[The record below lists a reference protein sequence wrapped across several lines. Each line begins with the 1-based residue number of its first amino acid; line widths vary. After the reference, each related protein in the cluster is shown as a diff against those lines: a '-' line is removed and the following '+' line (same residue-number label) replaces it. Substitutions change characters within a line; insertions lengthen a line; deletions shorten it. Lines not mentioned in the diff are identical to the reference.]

1 MYAAVGMNLF
11 GGICY
16 DAAAGRGG
24 GEYVCENINENANF
38 DSMATAL
45 VTLFRMLTGES
56 WNAIAHD
63 CAMQTGQM
71 AMAYFMSFVMFGQVS
86 GQLSGGQ
93 RARSDAKAT
102 KRRRRRSSSRRIAV
116 TYCWPLTY
124 LPTDTLTN

>member
-16 DAAAGRGG
+16 DAAAGGG
-24 GEYVCENINENANF
+24 GGGYVCENINENANF

-93 RARSDAKAT
+93 RAERRESDEAASEAKQQPANC
-102 KRRRRRSSSRRIAV
+102 RDLLLA
-116 TYCWPLTY
+116 P
-124 LPTDTLTN
+124 N